1 MFNKILLPIAGY
13 ENLKKAEKLAKYL
26 NVFKIKNIVILNI
39 GPSKSKS
46 LKKIKP
52 YIDVFQKHNFNI
64 ETVWKNGD
72 ETSEIIKTAV
82 SSKAELICFLWKK
95 KNTLKRAVFGNISK
109 DVTRLSTIPVFIF
122 KPSGKKADKINKL
135 LFPTDFEKTD
145 SKILS
150 YITDTGLMF
159 DHLLI
164 LHAGQR
170 APDPET
176 EKARKVRVME
186 KLGNLKNSCI
196 GSFSEIEV
204 FSCVGKARKEI
215 VRFAKKHGTDLIV
228 IGKNDS
234 ASSYSPILGSS
245 AEAVSQNRYCSVLI
259 IPPQ

>member
-1 MFNKILLPIAGY
+1 
-13 ENLKKAEKLAKYL
+13 
-26 NVFKIKNIVILNI
+26 
-39 GPSKSKS
+39 
-46 LKKIKP
+46 
-52 YIDVFQKHNFNI
+52 
-64 ETVWKNGD
+64 
-72 ETSEIIKTAV
+72 
-82 SSKAELICFLWKK
+82 
-95 KNTLKRAVFGNISK
+95 
-109 DVTRLSTIPVFIF
+109 
-122 KPSGKKADKINKL
+122 
-135 LFPTDFEKTD
+135 
-145 SKILS
+145 
-150 YITDTGLMF
+150 MF

-259 IPPQ
+259 IPPL